1 VLCEL
6 YSASFVVHHI
16 WLTYGPSHLASGSI
30 TDYYLCYLM
39 DYSCSWRLDCLEF
52 SVIIAF
58 CCLVVVDTVIHRR
71 CIIVMV
77 NKCCEFGSAVAAA
90 MRLTAVLESELRFIR
105 FHKIT
110 TCVTNGYG
118 SILVRL
124 SCLRNIHRS
133 VLCNSLTVT
142 LLKSVTTAIQDVESL
157 PAQN

>member
-1 VLCEL
+1 MYVIVYYLSLVWLRLSSSFSVLCEL

-71 CIIVMV
+71 CIIITVS
-77 NKCCEFGSAVAAA
+77 KCCAFGCRSAYASHSSAGV
-90 MRLTAVLESELRFIR
+90 RITLHSFPQDKDLRDKWIWVNPRKDF
-105 FHKIT
+105 
-110 TCVTNGYG
+110 V
-118 SILVRL
+118 
-124 SCLRNIHRS
+124 
-133 VLCNSLTVT
+133 
-142 LLKSVTTAIQDVESL
+142 
-157 PAQN
+157 P